1 MHCNMGYIL
10 HKNGTNLMFAPVGLE
25 YQELL
30 TDFEVSGKLHDI
42 EKAIYGGGY
51 SIDKLSFI
59 IYSVLITEEREYLFE
74 DLLTFVVE
82 VKNNREITIGDFFRC
97 IDRITKLDGEC
108 EASHYIHSATLYL
121 CSILLK
127 FERLSTRC
135 YDLRI
140 FGDKIKTIDRVM
152 SRKVGPKENSIT
164 EIELHIHS
172 RGIENENYPIKRYV
186 LPLEIEK
193 KLYEQIEEWHNRVGS
208 VRIDE
213 LSPTCQ
219 KLISKRK
226 IGENCKII
234 LDNHATDSIA
244 LVLSKIDEII
254 DDGNTD
260 IAIYKDQIRYV
271 YLGVLLTQ
279 YDRDKD
285 YEKLQKGKKR
295 KQLLKKSKNIGYILL
310 TLLTLIIILCC
321 TLFSVAKW
329 GLPLSDKDI
338 LEAAIKNEFM
348 FKELGIRNNKYAIKN
363 IADKE
368 LLECYIELA
377 KGDKQNLNTAR
388 FSRYFYNNRGYGKAK
403 RKLYEWNYKLNR
415 K

>member
-1 MHCNMGYIL
+1 MGYIL
-10 HKNGTNLMFAPVGLE
+10 YKNDTNLMFAPVGLE

-30 TDFEVSGKLHDI
+30 SDFEVSGKLHDI
-42 EKAIYGGGY
+42 EKALHGGGY
-51 SIDKLSFI
+51 SLGKLIFI

-74 DLLTFVVE
+74 DILTFVVE
-82 VKNNREITIGDFFRC
+82 VKDNRDITIDNFFRC
-97 IDRITKLDGEC
+97 IDRITKLNGKC

-121 CSILLK
+121 CSILLT
-127 FERLSTRC
+127 FERLSTRR

-140 FGDKIKTIDRVM
+140 FGDKIKTIDWVM
-152 SRKVGPKENSIT
+152 SRKVDPKEKSIT
-164 EIELHIHS
+164 EIELHIYS

-193 KLYEQIEEWHNRVGS
+193 KLYEQLKEWHNRIGS
-208 VRIDE
+208 VRIDQ

-338 LEAAIKNEFM
+338 LEAALNNNFM
-348 FKELGIRNNKYAIKN
+348 FCELKLYRNPKKVLVEKHMLEDYISLARQDEAIV
-363 IADKE
+363 DK
-368 LLECYIELA
+368 
-377 KGDKQNLNTAR
+377 AR
-388 FSRYFYNNRGYGKAK
+388 FRRYYYNNRGYGKAK
-403 RKLYEWNYKLNR
+403 RKLYEWNYKLN
-415 K
+415 KK